1 MKRAPFLMGSDNAT
15 YSKEF
20 FRIVGGLCASGIPY
34 QSFMVDHGVPM
45 EDLIGTYPLSRAG
58 NWHPMKLIT
67 DRAAARDT
75 LHMYQWVYGGMQ
87 PDNGEF
93 GTSFIRGLTLFFQS
107 NIKVDWAEQAAALA
121 KKRTGN
127 PRKNP

>member
-1 MKRAPFLMGSDNAT
+1 MGSDNAT

-58 NWHPMKLIT
+58 N
-67 DRAAARDT
+67 
-75 LHMYQWVYGGMQ
+75 
-87 PDNGEF
+87 
-93 GTSFIRGLTLFFQS
+93 
-107 NIKVDWAEQAAALA
+107 
-121 KKRTGN
+121 
-127 PRKNP
+127 

>member
-1 MKRAPFLMGSDNAT
+1 
-15 YSKEF
+15 
-20 FRIVGGLCASGIPY
+20 
-34 QSFMVDHGVPM
+34 
-45 EDLIGTYPLSRAG
+45 
-58 NWHPMKLIT
+58 
-67 DRAAARDT
+67 
-75 LHMYQWVYGGMQ
+75 MYQWVYGGMQ